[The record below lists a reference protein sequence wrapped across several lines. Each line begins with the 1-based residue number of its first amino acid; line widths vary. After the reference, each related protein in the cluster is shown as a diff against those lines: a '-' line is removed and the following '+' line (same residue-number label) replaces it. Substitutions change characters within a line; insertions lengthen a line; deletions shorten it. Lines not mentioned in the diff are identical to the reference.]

1 MPWNRGRRPD
11 RLCSSPEYFAP
22 PLRERD
28 AGEYTLRADY
38 LIAADG
44 HASPIRET
52 LGINRDGRG
61 FLRTIRSVLCRAPLE
76 EYLESG
82 ISQFEIQQP
91 DLTAMLTTYRDG
103 RWLLMFSDDGDR
115 DEPTLKAMI
124 HKATGRSD
132 LEIDIITTGRW
143 ELSARGDM
151 SVSHP
156 IYLAT

>member
-52 LGINRDGRG
+52 RGINRDGRG
-61 FLRTIRSVLCRAPLE
+61 FLRTIRSVLCRALLE

-82 ISQFEIQQP
+82 ISQFEIEQP

-103 RWLLMFSDDGDR
+103 RWSTALPRGFARSRRVHDTVVGILRAIGGLIDSRRNALDR
-115 DEPTLKAMI
+115 
-124 HKATGRSD
+124 
-132 LEIDIITTGRW
+132 
-143 ELSARGDM
+143 M
-151 SVSHP
+151 SGKRMS
-156 IYLAT
+156 Y